1 MKWQKQNKERRG
13 RIQDKRTDMDE
24 QEYRQ
29 KLNELE
35 RRQDDLRREKR
46 RKKEAE
52 DIYWDIKGHI
62 RELIKTL
69 PEHWEAPEYDRTI
82 ECFEE
87 DLFCSFRRIE
97 QEFEEEEIRIEKE
110 RNILIIEED
119 TCRYEYQKQ
128 VIQEENQ

>member
-1 MKWQKQNKERRG
+1 
-13 RIQDKRTDMDE
+13 MDE

-35 RRQDDLRREKR
+35 WRQDDLRREKR
-46 RKKEAE
+46 RQEETE

-69 PEHWEAPEYDRTI
+69 PEHWEAPEYDRII

-87 DLFCSFRRIE
+87 DLFCNFRRI
-97 QEFEEEEIRIEKE
+97 
-110 RNILIIEED
+110 
-119 TCRYEYQKQ
+119 
-128 VIQEENQ
+128 

>member
-1 MKWQKQNKERRG
+1 
-13 RIQDKRTDMDE
+13 MDE

-35 RRQDDLRREKR
+35 WRQDDLRREKR
-46 RKKEAE
+46 SQEETE

-69 PEHWEAPEYDRTI
+69 PEHWEAPEYDRII

-87 DLFCSFRRIE
+87 DLFCNFRRIE
-97 QEFEEEEIRIEKE
+97 QEFEEEKVRIEKE
-110 RNILIIEED
+110 RNTLIIEED
-119 TCRYEYQKQ
+119 TCRQEYQKQ
-128 VIQEENQ
+128 AIREEEKQ